1 MFLPTFQELEVG
13 TMRSHLP
20 INAVRRLCDKLGE
33 VFGFKKD
40 EDDDDDFSYLRSQ
53 ANALSQFGFRTD
65 IVIEDYSGAGS
76 GRASM
81 VGSGSGDGT
90 RNRVSFVQFHLSEPL
105 K

>member
-40 EDDDDDFSYLRSQ
+40 EDEDDDFSYLRSQ

-76 GRASM
+76 ERASM

-90 RNRVSFVQFHLSEPL
+90 RNRVSFVQFRLNEPL
-105 K
+105 T